1 MEKCK
6 EILSKL
12 VEVLNVMFQLSFG
25 LMGGIQVESSSET
38 AVNMSLN
45 ENFSNIRSLQATTM
59 VTME

>member
-25 LMGGIQVESSSET
+25 LMGGIQGSSSET

>member
-6 EILSKL
+6 AFLSKL
-12 VEVLNVMFQLSFG
+12 VEVLSFG
-25 LMGGIQVESSSET
+25 LIQVDSSSET

>member
-25 LMGGIQVESSSET
+25 LIQVDSSSEH
-38 AVNMSLN
+38 
-45 ENFSNIRSLQATTM
+45 EP
-59 VTME
+59 